1 MENRSAPEYIL
12 IVRFVTTLALL
23 CALCGPVF
31 AQGTSKPTP
40 RLVHFVAP
48 PYPRQ
53 AKDQHLIGNAS
64 FLVTVAKSGTVS
76 AVKTISSH
84 PVFEKPV
91 TDALTQWR
99 FEPAQEVY
107 NFAVTFAF
115 EFYDEPCDKPLTPET
130 HVIADLPTSVT
141 IRTGQQCVKAPAAT
155 KRQH

>member
-1 MENRSAPEYIL
+1 L
-12 IVRFVTTLALL
+12 VVL
-23 CALCGPVF
+23 CALSVPVF
-31 AQGTSKPTP
+31 AQSGGKPTP

-53 AKDQHLIGNAS
+53 AKDQSLIGTAS
-64 FLVTVAKSGTVS
+64 FMVTVAKSGTVS

-91 TDALTQWR
+91 TDAIAQWR
-99 FEPAQEVY
+99 FEPAAEVY
-107 NFAVTFAF
+107 NFAVTFTF

-130 HVIADLPTSVT
+130 RVVADLPTSVT

-155 KRQH
+155 RRQPH